1 LNKLLKYGFL
11 LLFAALVLWGGWSL
25 LHPAEDTSDGVFL
38 VVLDPGHGDTDPG
51 AMVGETMEKDI
62 NLAVALLVRDQLEQQ
77 PGITVRMTRQDDTFL
92 SLSERAQ
99 LANQSGADLFVS
111 IHANALEDNDSY
123 SGIFTFYHPDKSK
136 DRAQAAK
143 LQKAVTAACGGVD
156 RGVRSADYAV
166 LRETEM
172 AAVLIE
178 TGFLTCP
185 EELANLVDPDYQ
197 VLLAQGI
204 AEGILA
210 CR

>member
-1 LNKLLKYGFL
+1 LLIFV
-11 LLFAALVLWGGWSL
+11 ALVLWGGWSL
-25 LHPAEDTSDGVFL
+25 LHPAEDTLDGTFL

-51 AMVGETMEKDI
+51 AVVGETAEKEI
-62 NLAVALLVRDQLEQQ
+62 NLAVALLVREQLEQQ
-77 PGITVRMTRQDDTFL
+77 PGITVSMTRQDDTFL

-99 LANQSGADLFVS
+99 LANQGGADLFVS

-123 SGIFTFYHPDKSK
+123 SGIFTFYHPDKSE
-136 DRAQAAK
+136 DRALAAK
-143 LQKAVTAACGGVD
+143 IQKAVTAACGAID

-166 LRETEM
+166 LRETGM
-172 AAVLIE
+172 DAVLIE

-185 EELANLVDPDYQ
+185 EELAKLVDPDYQ
-197 VLLAQGI
+197 ALLAQGI

>member
-1 LNKLLKYGFL
+1 MNKLLKYGFL
-11 LLFAALVLWGGWSL
+11 VVFAALVLWGGWSL
-25 LHPAEDTSDGVFL
+25 LHPSEEQSTGAFL
-38 VVLDPGHGDTDPG
+38 VVIDPGHGDTDPG

-62 NLAVALLVRDQLEQQ
+62 NLAVALLVREQLERQ
-77 PGITVRMTRQDDTFL
+77 PDITVSMTRQDDTFL
-92 SLSERAQ
+92 SLTERAE

-123 SGIFTFYHPDKSK
+123 SGIFTFYHPDKSE
-136 DRAQAAK
+136 DRALAAK

-172 AAVLIE
+172 DAVLIE

-185 EELANLVDPDYQ
+185 DELVRLMDPDYQ
-197 VLLAQGI
+197 AQLAQGI

>member
-1 LNKLLKYGFL
+1 L

-25 LHPAEDTSDGVFL
+25 LRPSEEQGAFL
-38 VVLDPGHGDTDPG
+38 VVIDPGHGDTDPG

-62 NLAVALLVRDQLEQQ
+62 NLAVALLVREQLEQQ

-92 SLSERAQ
+92 SLTERAE

-123 SGIFTFYHPDKSK
+123 AGIFTFYHPDKSE
-136 DRAQAAK
+136 DRVQAEK
-143 LQKAVTAACGGVD
+143 IQKAVTAVCGGVD

-172 AAVLIE
+172 DAVLIE

-185 EELANLVDPDYQ
+185 DELARLVDPDYQ
-197 VLLAQGI
+197 ARLAQGI